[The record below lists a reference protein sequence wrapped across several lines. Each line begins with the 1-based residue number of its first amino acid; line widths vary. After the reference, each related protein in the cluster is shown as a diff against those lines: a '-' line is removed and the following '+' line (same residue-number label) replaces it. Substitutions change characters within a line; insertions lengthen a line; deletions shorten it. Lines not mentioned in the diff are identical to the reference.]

1 MIKGALESH
10 RHLRYGMPP
19 QNRENLSMHFK
30 QFGTAILIGIGL
42 LMTNHTAEADNSVV
56 TLKTSMGDITLEL
69 YSDKAPVTVENF
81 LKYVDDGFYKG
92 TIFHRV
98 IRNFMIQGG
107 GFTSKMAKKSTRDAI
122 KNEAANG
129 LKNSRGTIAMARTM
143 VPDSATAQFFL
154 NTVDNPKLDFKN
166 PSPRGIGYC
175 VFGRVT
181 KGLDIVDKIEA
192 VATGVRGGMRDV
204 PQTEITIEDVIR
216 VKAAAEVVPVAIP
229 VAKPEAAAQILPV
242 ERMVPDVVTP

>member
-1 MIKGALESH
+1 M
-10 RHLRYGMPP
+10 HLKH
-19 QNRENLSMHFK
+19 LVSV
-30 QFGTAILIGIGL
+30 LVVGL
-42 LMTNHTAEADNSVV
+42 GLAAGLRAQEGDNPMV

-69 YSDKAPVTVENF
+69 YPDKAPATVENF
-81 LKYVDDGFYKG
+81 LKYVDDGFYKD

-107 GFTSKMAKKSTRDAI
+107 GFDAKMSKKGTRAAI

-143 VPDSATAQFFL
+143 VPDSATAQFFI
-154 NTVDNPKLDFKN
+154 NTVDNANLDFKN

-181 KGLDIVDKIEA
+181 DGLDVVDKIEA
-192 VATGVRGGMRDV
+192 VATGIRGGMRDV
-204 PQTEITIEDVIR
+204 PQTEVVIEDAIR
-216 VKAAAEVVPVAIP
+216 AEPETELMEPQAVPV
-229 VAKPEAAAQILPV
+229 Q
-242 ERMVPDVVTP
+242 